1 MNKVRILLVDDHPLF
16 RQGVIWM
23 LNNQPDLEIVG
34 EVADGQGAIQQADIL
49 LPDLVLCDI
58 NLPGMNGLEVTRILK
73 RRHPQSAVII
83 LTLHEDDEQLF
94 HAIRVGAS
102 AYAIKDIASQDLI
115 SLIRRVGRGEYLINE
130 NVLSRPFVASK
141 VLDQFRELAT
151 VDEMSDAVFSPLTPR
166 EVEILDCVARGNS
179 NKEIARLLSI
189 SDQTVKNHITSILR
203 KLAVNDRTQAVIYA
217 LRHGWIKLGD
227 DV

>member
-1 MNKVRILLVDDHPLF
+1 MHGD
-16 RQGVIWM
+16 GV
-23 LNNQPDLEIVG
+23 
-34 EVADGQGAIQQADIL
+34 A
-49 LPDLVLCDI
+49 VL
-58 NLPGMNGLEVTRILK
+58 GV
-73 RRHPQSAVII
+73 
-83 LTLHEDDEQLF
+83 LHEDDEQLF

-102 AYAIKDIASQDLI
+102 AYAIKDIAAQELI

-141 VLDQFRELAT
+141 VLDQFRELASL
-151 VDEMSDAVFSPLTPR
+151 DEASDTVFSPLTPR